1 MARQNRVNP
10 FGEIIA
16 TPARGTL
23 MGNRGCLHNDQG
35 RIIRPYQSKRWIIC
49 QLEFKN
55 RRRQIMAPDKY
66 TELFFLDE
74 ATALAAGHRPCA
86 ECSRQRFKEFV
97 AAWVE
102 ANPKLADGAV
112 TTVDKLDAILHRERI
127 ARQEKVTYQDKLSNL
142 PAGAFIT
149 LGTGQQAALV
159 VDDSVLIWSPAGY
172 GERLIRPDDQMV
184 EVLTPRSIV
193 RTLAHGF
200 QAHLHPSAAGARP
213 AN

>member
-159 VDDSVLIWSPAGY
+159 VDDWLRVQLDPAS
-172 GERLIRPDDQMV
+172 R
-184 EVLTPRSIV
+184 TSIARV
-193 RTLAHGF
+193 R
-200 QAHLHPSAAGARP
+200 
-213 AN
+213 